1 MIRTLER
8 YFSCSF
14 VRIIPWI
21 PLFGKQNVSL
31 KIEKESLT
39 LSSLINPKEIALP
52 GYDLI
57 CKRFSYDEYMNAVYQ
72 IVTVLHPSTAYI
84 FNFSQR
90 EDFGMFILNSRVVY
104 ITLLENNKERSDG
117 NN

>member
-1 MIRTLER
+1 MER

-31 KIEKESLT
+31 KIDKESLT
-39 LSSLINPKEIALP
+39 LSSLIKPKEIALP

-57 CKRFSYDEYMNAVYQ
+57 CNRLSYDEYMSAVNQ
-72 IVTVLHPSTAYI
+72 IVSELHPSTVYI

-90 EDFGMFILNSRVVY
+90 EDFGECMSNSMMVY
-104 ITLLENNKERSDG
+104 ITLSENSKEHSDG